1 MAEASTSMVGTGPPG
16 KMDRSL
22 TIAERQERVYMV
34 DDAGSSHGALGLL
47 LRLLNQHWGED
58 VHASLQAAG
67 LDGIRAPHANVIPFV
82 PPEGIQV
89 SELARLASMRKQS
102 MAEAVEQL
110 ERAGYLER
118 RPDPH
123 DRRAGVVVLTVR
135 GRQVRSVA
143 VAAGLRVEADWIELT
158 SPEEIA
164 ALRAPLLRLLE
175 RLRAPGR

>member
-1 MAEASTSMVGTGPPG
+1 MA
-16 KMDRSL
+16 
-22 TIAERQERVYMV
+22 
-34 DDAGSSHGALGLL
+34 DDAGSHHDALGLL

-58 VHASLQAAG
+58 VHAALQAAG

-82 PPEGIQV
+82 PPDGIRV

-118 RPDPH
+118 RPDPD
-123 DRRAGVVVLTVR
+123 DRRARLVFLTDR

-143 VAAGLRVEADWIELT
+143 IAAGQRVEQEWTELT
-158 SPEEIA
+158 GPEEIA
-164 ALRAPLLRLLE
+164 AFRATLQRLLVQ
-175 RLRAPGR
+175 LRRRA